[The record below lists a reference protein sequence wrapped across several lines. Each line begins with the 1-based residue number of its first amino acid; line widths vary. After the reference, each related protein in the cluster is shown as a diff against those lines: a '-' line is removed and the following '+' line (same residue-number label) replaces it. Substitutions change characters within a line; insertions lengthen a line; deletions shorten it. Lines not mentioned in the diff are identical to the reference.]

1 MADSGSED
9 QNHQVENRRERARS
23 GDDLLQDYHA
33 MMKRDRTEQKSK
45 LEYDAKKLEYDGKK
59 VEVEERSKPGLSNST
74 LLDAARAAGL
84 ELPTSNTD
92 PMSSISALLAAA
104 QATGGLP
111 PSSSAPPTS
120 STTSGAQSNP
130 ANQGLDLSN
139 PAAAMANVNVR
150 KLFKIFLY
158 LKLLISKANDVCCL
172 GPDAAVLLHAE
183 AAECRDGKPEGEEGV
198 SDLRENTVRQI
209 NMEQTHADSH
219 W

>member
-1 MADSGSED
+1 
-9 QNHQVENRRERARS
+9 
-23 GDDLLQDYHA
+23 

-45 LEYDAKKLEYDGKK
+45 QDYGIKMEE
-59 VEVEERSKPGLSNST
+59 EERSKPGISNST

-84 ELPTSNTD
+84 ELPTSNSD

-120 STTSGAQSNP
+120 STATGAQSNP

-150 KLFKIFLY
+150 NLY
-158 LKLLISKANDVCCL
+158 
-172 GPDAAVLLHAE
+172 
-183 AAECRDGKPEGEEGV
+183 
-198 SDLRENTVRQI
+198 
-209 NMEQTHADSH
+209 
-219 W
+219 